1 MTKHL
6 LKMADLTA
14 DDIFEILNLADQLKY
29 NQQHGIPHRLLEG
42 KTLVTIYEKRSTR
55 TRISFETGMFQLG
68 GIAFYLGGKE
78 SQVGRGEP
86 IEDTARTLSRY
97 CDGIMMRTF
106 HQNVVEKLAEYATVP
121 VINGM
126 TDYAHPC
133 QVLADLMTVREK
145 HAHLDGLKL
154 AYVGDGNNMAQ
165 SLTVG
170 GLKCGME
177 VALATPKNYR
187 PSQDVLDFA
196 ASDPEFRFTLTEDPK
211 KAVKN
216 ADVVFTDVWVSMG
229 KEAETEERHHAF
241 AGYCVDKELL
251 SLAQPDCMVQHCLPA
266 HRGEEI
272 TAEVF
277 EAHASE
283 IFDEAENR
291 LHVQK
296 AIMCLLIGDQGYGNQ
311 QL

>member
-6 LKMADLTA
+6 LKMSDLSV
-14 DDIFEILNLADQLKY
+14 DDIYEILNLADQLKY
-29 NQQHGIPHRLLEG
+29 NQKHGIPHRLLEG

-68 GIAFYLGGKE
+68 GLAMYLSGKE

-86 IEDTARTLSRY
+86 MEDTARTLSRY

-106 HQNVVEKLAEYATVP
+106 RQDDLEQLARYATVP

-133 QVLADLMTVREK
+133 QVLADLMTVRERF
-145 HAHLDGLKL
+145 AHLDGLKL
-154 AYVGDGNNMAQ
+154 AYVGDGDNMCQ
-165 SLTVG
+165 SLIVG
-170 GLKCGME
+170 GLKCGMD
-177 VALATPKNYR
+177 VAAATPKDYR
-187 PSQDVLDFA
+187 PAQEVLDFA
-196 ASDPEFRFTLTEDPK
+196 ASDPNFNFLLTEDPK
-211 KAVKN
+211 EAVED
-216 ADVVFTDVWVSMG
+216 ADVVFTDVWISMG
-229 KEAETEERHHAF
+229 KEEESDIRRQAF
-241 AGYCVDKELL
+241 QNYQVDSELL
-251 SLAQPDCMVQHCLPA
+251 RLAKPGCMVQHCLPA

-272 TAEVF
+272 TTEVF
-277 EAHASE
+277 EAHADE

-296 AIMCLLIGDQGYGNQ
+296 AIMCLLLGGTKEN
-311 QL
+311 